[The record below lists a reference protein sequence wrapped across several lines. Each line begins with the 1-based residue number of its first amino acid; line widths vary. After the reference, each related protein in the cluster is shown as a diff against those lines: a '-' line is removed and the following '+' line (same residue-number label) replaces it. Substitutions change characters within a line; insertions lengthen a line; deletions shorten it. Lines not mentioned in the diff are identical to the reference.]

1 MNTPAFTLDCQSP
14 TTSVS
19 FKPDVA
25 ETPQRKAH
33 VYILFHWRWNI
44 AKIGLAY
51 HILNRIMRFASSI
64 EDFDFARSISLEFA
78 NRQLASQFER
88 RLHKELKH
96 HHIDSADL
104 RRVVTHLNGNNEWF
118 VIDNAAVLENA
129 IERLSLEFRFTRS
142 GVDIKNQ
149 TNLQQ
154 RIAADTES
162 SLKPWYRMTADR
174 LNVKKFEAEFNRLLD
189 YAKPVFVH
197 PLGELRFLVLFEPP
211 TDTRNPETMKDL
223 ASQLKLFGESKFS
236 ELNLI
241 DRIFENSGGA
251 VIVFNAGVDKRA
263 SCGFNL
269 RMIQNIYAQPL
280 GLLRGVYQ
288 RQAAGCGLRADKSL
302 VASRSKS

>member
-1 MNTPAFTLDCQSP
+1 MNTPAFTLDCESP
-14 TTSVS
+14 ATSMS

-33 VYILFHWRWNI
+33 VYVLFHWRWNI

-96 HHIDSADL
+96 HHIDSADF
-104 RRVVTHLNGNNEWF
+104 RRVATHLNGNNEWF
-118 VIDNAAVLENA
+118 VIDNEAVLENA
-129 IERLSLEFRFTRS
+129 IERLSLEFSFTRS

-154 RIAADTES
+154 RIAAS
-162 SLKPWYRMTADR
+162 QGSGFKPWYYMTADR
-174 LNVKKFEAEFNRLLD
+174 LNVKNFEAEFNRLLD
-189 YAKPVFVH
+189 YAVPVFVH
-197 PLGELRFLVLFEPP
+197 PLEELRFLVLFEPP
-211 TDTRNPETMKDL
+211 TDTRKPEAMKDL

-236 ELNLI
+236 GLNLI
-241 DRIFENSGGA
+241 NQIFENNGGA
-251 VIVFNAGVDKRA
+251 VIVFNAGVDRQTP
-263 SCGFNL
+263 CDYNM
-269 RMIQNIYAQPL
+269 RMLQNIYSQPL
-280 GLLRGVYQ
+280 RLLRGVYQ
-288 RQAAGCGLRADKSL
+288 RQAAG
-302 VASRSKS
+302 